1 MNNFSRQQSQLLIPK
16 QSLDLSKG
24 LTTMSRDECKV
35 MSYQKIEFPTYFLLV
50 SANALKIHKHSY
62 ADSGFCYLNGKH
74 FLMMVETRLT

>member
-50 SANALKIHKHSY
+50 SANALKIHKSQPEY
-62 ADSGFCYLNGKH
+62 KG
-74 FLMMVETRLT
+74 